1 MMLGLGI
8 AERIRRYILS
18 RYLPKTPYAKFE
30 VQGHRMLVKM
40 QRNMIES
47 MYYRGVYEPETTE
60 YMKQNIKSGDVVVD
74 VGANVGYFTLIMA
87 KLVGPNGTVY
97 AFEPNEE
104 LCAILRWNVLSN
116 GYRDRVNIFPYAV
129 TDFIGKAKFFLNL
142 GHGQSSLQPRK
153 GTTSIVEAQTTTLD
167 AILPFG
173 NDIRLVKIDVEGGEV
188 GVLRG
193 MPKTMKRL
201 PSMEIIFEF
210 LPSHTGF
217 SWLEL
222 EELLAD
228 YTLSNLD
235 HNLLA
240 KWRGSK

>member
-1 MMLGLGI
+1 MMFGLGI
-8 AERIRRYILS
+8 SGRIRRYILS
-18 RYLPKTPYAKFE
+18 RYLPKTPYARFE
-30 VQGHRMLVKM
+30 VQGHDMLVKM

-60 YMKQNIKSGDVVVD
+60 YMKQNIESGDVVVD

-87 KLVGPNGTVY
+87 RLVGPTGTVH
-97 AFEPNEE
+97 AFEPSDE
-104 LCAILRWNVLSN
+104 LRSILRRNVTSN
-116 GYRDRVNIFPYAV
+116 GYGGRVMVWSHAV
-129 TDFIGKAKFFLNL
+129 TDFVGKAKFFLNL

-153 GTTSIVEAQTTTLD
+153 GTTSIVEVQTTTLD
-167 AILPFG
+167 TILAPWS
-173 NDIRLVKIDVEGGEV
+173 DIRLVKIDVEGGEA

-193 MPKTMKRL
+193 MLQTMKRL
-201 PSMEIIFEF
+201 PDMEIIFEF

-228 YTLSNLD
+228 YELSSLD

-240 KWRGSK
+240 KRRGAE